1 MRAAPRERLGSG
13 RADGN
18 AGAVSP
24 LAPPSPR
31 PALSI
36 VAPSYNERANV
47 RPLASAIAAAMA
59 GIAWEL
65 IVVDDDSPDGTAA
78 EVAALRAEGWPVRVI
93 RRVGRRGLAS
103 AVVEG
108 ALAAEA
114 DHIAV
119 IDADLQHDERLLPRM
134 LALMAAGEADLVIGS
149 RYVGEGGI
157 GDWSAGRAR
166 ISRVATRCATLLIG
180 AGVSDPMSGFF
191 AMRRDA
197 FDACVA
203 DLSQQGYK
211 ILLDVL
217 TSSPRR
223 LVVVELPYTFRRRR
237 HGESKLDVMVAAE
250 LLFLLIEKAS
260 RGFVPPRFVLFCA
273 VGGIGLAVHLAVLA
287 LVSASGV
294 AFLPAQSIAA
304 FAAMTGNFAINN
316 AVTYRAQRLRGA
328 RFLVGYL
335 VFCLIC
341 SVGGLANIG
350 VADLVLVGSG
360 SWPLAGIAGALMSA
374 VFNFGAAS
382 QLVWGRRRRARRP
395 LVRHGA

>member
-1 MRAAPRERLGSG
+1 MDMSAHPVARAYR
-13 RADGN
+13 
-18 AGAVSP
+18 
-24 LAPPSPR
+24 R

-36 VAPSYNERANV
+36 VAPSYNERANI
-47 RPLASAIAAAMA
+47 RPLADAIAAAM
-59 GIAWEL
+59 GETAWEL

-78 EVAALRAEGWPVRVI
+78 EVSALRAEGWPVRVV

-134 LALMAAGEADLVIGS
+134 LALMEADEADLVVGS
-149 RYVGEGGI
+149 RYVGDGGI
-157 GDWSAGRAR
+157 GDWDAGRAR
-166 ISRVATRCATLLIG
+166 ISRVATRCAAMVVGT
-180 AGVSDPMSGFF
+180 GVSDPMSGFF
-191 AMRRDA
+191 AMKRDA
-197 FDACVA
+197 FHACVY

-217 TSSPRR
+217 TSSPRKLR
-223 LVVVELPYTFRRRR
+223 LVELPYTFRSRR

-260 RGFVPPRFVLFCA
+260 RGFIPPRFVLFCA
-273 VGGIGLAVHLAVLA
+273 VGGVGLLLHLAVLA
-287 LVSASGV
+287 IVSSLGVGFLTAQGV
-294 AFLPAQSIAA
+294 AT
-304 FAAMTGNFAINN
+304 FAAMTLNFAINN
-316 AVTYRAQRLRGA
+316 AVTYRSQRLRGA
-328 RFLVGYL
+328 RLVVGYV

-360 SWPLAGIAGALMSA
+360 SWPMAGIAGALMSA

-382 QLVWGRRRRARRP
+382 QLVWNGRRRPRRP
-395 LVRHGA
+395 LVRHG

>member
-1 MRAAPRERLGSG
+1 MSAHPVAFSAAAYR
-13 RADGN
+13 
-18 AGAVSP
+18 
-24 LAPPSPR
+24 R

-47 RPLASAIAAAMA
+47 RPLATAIAAAM
-59 GIAWEL
+59 GDVAWEL

-78 EVAALRAEGWPVRVI
+78 EVSALRAEGWPVRVI

-134 LALMAAGEADLVIGS
+134 LRLMQANEADLVIGS
-149 RYVGEGGI
+149 RYVGDGGI
-157 GDWSAGRAR
+157 GDWDAGRAR
-166 ISRVATRCATLLIG
+166 ISRVATQMATLVIG

-191 AMRRDA
+191 AMKRDA
-197 FDACVA
+197 FHACVY

-217 TSSPRR
+217 TSSPRK
-223 LVVVELPYTFRRRR
+223 LKVVELPYTFRNRQ

-250 LLFLLIEKAS
+250 LLFLLIEKVT
-260 RGFVPPRFVLFCA
+260 RGLIPPRFVLFCA
-273 VGGIGLAVHLAVLA
+273 VGGIGLVAHLAMLA
-287 LVSASGV
+287 MLTSAKV
-294 AFLPAQSIAA
+294 AFIPAQSVAA
-304 FAAMTGNFAINN
+304 FAAMTLNFAINN
-316 AVTYRAQRLRGA
+316 AVTYRSQRLRGA
-328 RFLVGYL
+328 RFFVGYG

-341 SVGGLANIG
+341 SIGGLANIG

-360 SWPLAGIAGALMSA
+360 SWPLAGVAGALMSA

-382 QLVWGRRRRARRP
+382 QLVWGRRRSRRP